1 VKYITGGRKGYSFG
15 ILISTM
21 YVPPSYGVSGGP
33 GNEARR
39 CDSSEPSAGSQKIL
53 DCVSPWMSA
62 SSLAILRRRLEV
74 ILGRGLVTDA
84 V

>member
-1 VKYITGGRKGYSFG
+1 
-15 ILISTM
+15 
-21 YVPPSYGVSGGP
+21 
-33 GNEARR
+33 
-39 CDSSEPSAGSQKIL
+39 L